1 VSINLEP
8 STVVYKPYI
17 FSQIK
22 EFFILQEKSR
32 HRLNIDTMNSK
43 LRQAVSSR
51 LEELKNATK
60 TELALVMDSLLKGQT
75 QVGDPMQ

>member
-1 VSINLEP
+1 
-8 STVVYKPYI
+8 
-17 FSQIK
+17 
-22 EFFILQEKSR
+22 
-32 HRLNIDTMNSK
+32 MNSK